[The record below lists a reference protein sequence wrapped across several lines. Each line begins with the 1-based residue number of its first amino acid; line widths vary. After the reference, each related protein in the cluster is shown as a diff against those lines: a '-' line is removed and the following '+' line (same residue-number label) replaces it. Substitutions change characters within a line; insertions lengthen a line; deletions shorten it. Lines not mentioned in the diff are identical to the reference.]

1 MLLPKHYCVSV
12 LFWTITIGTRNSR
25 RVWSHTQELA
35 GGRGGLFFFFAFAL
49 LSDHSEDCLWL
60 IVPHLRRHPC
70 LFVCCGIYFW
80 SCGNESVLV
89 NGCRLLKVTFSTAV
103 TALTDRPAPHKKT
116 TGLKLA
122 ERKQMLV
129 LREEPEFGRT
139 HGPFSEVV
147 FLLFYCSP
155 LLKRKTTHW
164 DRDLFYKGV
173 AVFGISARPYASKKT
188 KTIQNASER
197 FQPLLAPW
205 WPRLPRQ

>member
-1 MLLPKHYCVSV
+1 MLLPKHYCVLV

-25 RVWSHTQELA
+25 RVWSHTQE
-35 GGRGGLFFFFAFAL
+35 FAL

-89 NGCRLLKVTFSTAV
+89 NGCRLLKVTFSAAV
-103 TALTDRPAPHKKT
+103 TALTDRPGPHQKT

-139 HGPFSEVV
+139 HGPLSEVV

-173 AVFGISARPYASKKT
+173 AVFGISARPYASQKK
-188 KTIQNASER
+188 KTIQNVSER
-197 FQPLLAPW
+197 FQPLLTP
-205 WPRLPRQ
+205 